1 MSLVHKLVICIVR
14 IILSGELEP
23 DLGPL
28 IDVLRTIKA
37 AEKVLVLN
45 FSN

>member
-1 MSLVHKLVICIVR
+1 MSLVHELVICIVR
-14 IILSGELEP
+14 VVLSGELEP

-28 IDVLRTIKA
+28 IDIFRTIKT